1 MSTEYSTMSEKITT
15 ITAYIAAGST
25 VFLSFINTYA
35 AAIGVIV
42 GGITLIMNW
51 WFKWQHLKLAKEKKS
66 KEELEK
72 LNGYIE

>member
-1 MSTEYSTMSEKITT
+1 MASDAANVSNTP
-15 ITAYIAAGST
+15 AGNIAAGST